1 MDDGVT
7 FEFEDDHIRVVMAPD
22 FEFDPSASP
31 DLWDELKHLC
41 EQHKTCRVLVEG
53 RAPEVELD
61 TPEVIAAGQRTATV
75 PKLWMAFHFE
85 DFVPNEQSELYEV
98 IAASKGVR
106 VKHFADREHALM
118 WLRNNSPG

>member
-1 MDDGVT
+1 MKDGIKFV
-7 FEFEDDHIRVVMAPD
+7 FEDDHILVRLAP
-22 FEFDPSASP
+22 EYHFDPDASG
-31 DLWDELKHLC
+31 DLWAELKRLC
-41 EQHKTCRVLVEG
+41 EDHKTCRVLVEG
-53 RAPEVELD
+53 RAPEVELE
-61 TPEVIAAGQRTATV
+61 TPDVIAAGQRTATV

-106 VKHFADREHALM
+106 VKHFTNREHALM